1 VTIGGGLLR
10 DALLRPGDE
19 ILVASPARSAR
30 TGWRLWARRAWGKT
44 SVYEILRNPKY
55 TGYQVFNR
63 RASRSGHGKVN
74 DPAKWVW
81 SPQPTHEPLIAKMDV
96 RPDPSPLPGRSRDTP
111 GGREQPPADPA
122 NLPRLRLAE
131 GLRYTPFAAGEVI
144 TRQGNQA
151 HWLYLILESTAQ
163 VSVRGESGQQ
173 RVVAQL
179 KAGDVFG
186 EMALLTSAPR
196 SATVTASSD
205 VECYRLDKDV
215 FQEVLRARRW
225 PRTWPRSWRSATA

>member
-1 VTIGGGLLR
+1 VPARFGRTLLGPSDQGAAQCRGESVGDLGG
-10 DALLRPGDE
+10 AEPHCVDE
-19 ILVASPARSAR
+19 VEDLAWVEEDVPEEQRLVA
-30 TGWRLWARRAWGKT
+30 
-44 SVYEILRNPKY
+44 E
-55 TGYQVFNR
+55 
-63 RASRSGHGKVN
+63 SR
-74 DPAKWVW
+74 
-81 SPQPTHEPLIAKMDV
+81 QL
-96 RPDPSPLPGRSRDTP
+96 
-111 GGREQPPADPA
+111 Q

-144 TRQGNQA
+144 RRQGNQA